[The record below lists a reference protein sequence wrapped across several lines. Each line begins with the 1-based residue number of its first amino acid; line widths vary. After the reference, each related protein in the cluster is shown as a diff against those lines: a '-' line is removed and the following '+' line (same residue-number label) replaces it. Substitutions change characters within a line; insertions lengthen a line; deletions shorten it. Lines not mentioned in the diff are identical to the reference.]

1 VRRRDFI
8 RALGAAAAALP
19 VVANAQ
25 QKVPLVGFLGS
36 TAAGNWGHFVAAF
49 RAGLKETGFIEG
61 ENVALTF
68 RWADGQYDRLPGLA
82 GELVRQN
89 VDVLV
94 ATGGLPTIMAA
105 KAATTTIPI
114 VFTVGTDP
122 VATGLVA
129 SLNRPGG
136 NITGAQLFTATID
149 TKRFGLLHDMTPNA
163 ALTAVLVNP
172 KNPNVPERS
181 RQIEAAA
188 RTLGKRIHFL
198 QASTPQELEQA
209 FTNLGHLQAGA
220 LFVGAD
226 PFLNTSRE
234 TVVSLAARH
243 AIPAIYEHRDFAVAG
258 GLMSY
263 GTDFL
268 DSYRQAGI
276 YAGRILKG
284 EKPADLPVVQS
295 AKFEFVINLK
305 TARALGIEVPPGV
318 SAQAD
323 EIIE

>member
-1 VRRRDFI
+1 MRRRDFI
-8 RALGAAAAALP
+8 LALGAATTAWPISAS
-19 VVANAQ
+19 AQ
-25 QKVPLVGFLGS
+25 GKLPLVGFLGS
-36 TAAGNWGHFVAAF
+36 ASAGPWAGFVAAF
-49 RAGLKETGFIEG
+49 LDGLKEAGFTAG
-61 ENVALTF
+61 QNVSVTF
-68 RWADGQYDRLPGLA
+68 RWADGEYDRLAGLA
-82 GELVRQN
+82 SALVGSG

-94 ATGGLPTIMAA
+94 ATGGLPTVMAA
-105 KAATTTIPI
+105 KTATATIPI
-114 VFTVGTDP
+114 VFTLGTDP
-122 VATGLVA
+122 VATGIVA

-136 NITGAQLFTATID
+136 NITGAQLFTASID
-149 TKRFGLLHDMTPNA
+149 PKRFGLLHDVAPNA

-172 KNPNVPERS
+172 KNPNIPERA
-181 RQIEAAA
+181 RGIEAAA
-188 RTLGKRIHFL
+188 HTLGKRIQFL
-198 QASTPQELEQA
+198 HASTPQELEQA
-209 FTNLGHLQAGA
+209 FTTVGDLHAGA

-226 PFLNTSRE
+226 PFFNTSRNAI
-234 TVVSLAARH
+234 VALAARH
-243 AIPAIYEHRDFAVAG
+243 RIPAIYEQREFAVAG

-284 EKPADLPVVQS
+284 EKPADLPVVQ
-295 AKFEFVINLK
+295 ATKFEFVINLK